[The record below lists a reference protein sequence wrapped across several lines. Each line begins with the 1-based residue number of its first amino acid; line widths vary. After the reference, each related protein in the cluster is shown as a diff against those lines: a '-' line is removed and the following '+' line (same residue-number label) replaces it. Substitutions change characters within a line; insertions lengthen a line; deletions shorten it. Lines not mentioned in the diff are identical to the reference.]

1 MSMFADAA
9 GWMIITAVAVLYAR
23 SNSGVPDSKAS
34 VSGPSA
40 ENEVNPLRWRHNGEQ
55 PTFHKD
61 GNKAGHVDEHVQ
73 DLMMISNYGV

>member
-1 MSMFADAA
+1 MFADAA

-23 SNSGVPDSKAS
+23 SNSGVPTPKS

-40 ENEVNPLRWRHNGEQ
+40 ENELNPLRWRHDGVQ

-61 GNKAGHVDEHVQ
+61 GNKAGHVDEQVQ
-73 DLMMISNYGV
+73 ELMNISKYGM